1 MSKKYLVDI
10 DLNGNELQNAV
21 IQNLASAPENP
32 KEGQSYYNTTDKK
45 FFIYSVIDATGKSSS
60 LIFSPSGIM

>member
-1 MSKKYLVDI
+1 MSKKFLVDL

-32 KEGQSYYNTTDKK
+32 KEG
-45 FFIYSVIDATGKSSS
+45 
-60 LIFSPSGIM
+60 L